1 MGNALLLSSMRYEV
15 YTATAGVRACPCVCV
30 HAYKKIH
37 VSGNKAR
44 DQYPSVPFL
53 CQKKWTHILSGE
65 DKDDGARYFFFG
77 GKRDD
82 EIHIYAYQYEVGKR
96 GEHRMLKG
104 TYNTQ

>member
-15 YTATAGVRACPCVCV
+15 YTATAGGRACPCVCV

-65 DKDDGARYFFFG
+65 DKDDGARYFFG
-77 GKRDD
+77 GNVTMRSISMRISTRLAR
-82 EIHIYAYQYEVGKR
+82 EESAEC
-96 GEHRMLKG
+96 
-104 TYNTQ
+104 